1 MVLILVIALGGA
13 LGAMARY
20 GLSGWVQGFMTT
32 TFPLGTLV
40 VNVVGSFLLG
50 FALYLLESTAPT
62 TELRSFV
69 TIGFLGAFT
78 TFSTFSYEAVVL
90 LQGGEWTRGGLY
102 VGGSLLL
109 GLMGILM
116 GLGLGSFVL
125 QTRG

>member
-1 MVLILVIALGGA
+1 MLILVVALGGA
-13 LGAMARY
+13 FGAMARY
-20 GLSGWVQGFMTT
+20 GLSGWVQGFMNT

-62 TELRSFV
+62 TEVRSFV

-102 VGGSLLL
+102 VGGSLVL